1 MKTILVTGGAGFIGS
16 HTVVELVNAGYRPVI
31 VDDFS
36 NSERSVIENLQ
47 KLLGQG
53 ITYYEQ
59 DYAHQSK
66 LRKIIEDE
74 KVDGIIHFAAFK
86 QVGESVKEPLKY
98 YANNVSGLIGLLE
111 LANVYGIKNFV
122 FSSSCTVY
130 GEPKKLPVTE
140 DSPLQPAESPY
151 GATKQMG
158 ELILRDSVAA
168 SSALN
173 AISLRYFNPIGAHPS
188 ALIGELPRGVPANL
202 VPFITQTAAGLR
214 EKLTVY
220 GDNYPTEDGSCVR
233 DYIHVVDL
241 AKAHVSALSLL
252 ESKPS
257 AYYDV
262 VNIGTGKGSSVLEV
276 IKTFE
281 SVAEVKLSYE
291 IGPRRKGD
299 ITSTYASVGKAS
311 GLLVWKASKTL
322 EDSLAD
328 AWRWQQTLPTEES

>member
-16 HTVVELVNAGYRPVI
+16 HTVVELVSAGYRPVI

-47 KLLGQG
+47 KLLGQSV
-53 ITYYEQ
+53 TYYEQ

-74 KVDGIIHFAAFK
+74 KVDGVIHFAAFK

-98 YANNVSGLIGLLE
+98 YTNNVSGLVGLLE
-111 LANVYGIKNFV
+111 MANVYGISNFV

-130 GEPKKLPVTE
+130 GEPEKLPVTE

-158 ELILRDSVAA
+158 ETILRDTVTVSQT
-168 SSALN
+168 LN
-173 AISLRYFNPIGAHPS
+173 AMALRYFNPIGAHPS

-202 VPFITQTAAGLR
+202 VPYITQTAAGLR
-214 EKLTVY
+214 DQLTVH
-220 GDNYPTEDGSCVR
+220 GDDYSTPDGSCVR

-281 SVAEVKLSYE
+281 SVNDLKLNYSV
-291 IGPRRKGD
+291 GPRRKGD
-299 ITSTYASVGKAS
+299 ITSTYASVGKAE
-311 GLLVWKASKTL
+311 GLLGWTAEKTL
-322 EDSLAD
+322 EDSLSD
-328 AWRWQQTLPTEES
+328 AWRWQQNLSDKDT